1 MDLAC
6 ATGECHTSW
15 GWKTPRVIRAMC
27 NILHPVLDPV
37 CKSFD
42 SRAMM
47 IYPGMAAVVPAAGCL
62 LHLSLGSV
70 HSCCEGGSALWEAAV
85 EPAQFPDQ

>member
-1 MDLAC
+1 
-6 ATGECHTSW
+6 
-15 GWKTPRVIRAMC
+15 MC